1 MEKINRLMI
10 IDDDELN
17 NYITTK
23 IVGYSQLAHKVDS
36 YQSPGEAL
44 EYLTEN
50 SSRQD
55 GVAPEIIF
63 LDISMHGMDG
73 WEFLEKYKELP
84 NDYQKKIKIF
94 ILSTSIFEHD
104 RMKAGEYDCI
114 NGYIQKPLTEPKI
127 NEIRKMMNQKNGKI
141 WQTLKTLYNF
151 LF

>member
-1 MEKINRLMI
+1 MEKINQLMI

-23 IVGYSQLAHKVDS
+23 IVGYAQLADKVDS
-36 YQSPGEAL
+36 YQSPHEAL
-44 EYLTEN
+44 QFLMEN
-50 SSRQD
+50 SSRRD

-73 WEFLEKYKELP
+73 WEFLEEYKNLP
-84 NDYQKKIKIF
+84 TDYQNKIKIF
-94 ILSTSIFEHD
+94 ILSTSIFEQD

-127 NEIRKMMNQKNGKI
+127 NEIRKMINQKNGSI
-141 WQTLKTLYNF
+141 WRVLKTIYNF

>member
-1 MEKINRLMI
+1 MEKINQLMI

-23 IVGYSQLAHKVDS
+23 IVGYSQLAEKVDS
-36 YQSPGEAL
+36 YQSPREAL
-44 EYLTEN
+44 DYLSEN
-50 SSRQD
+50 SNRAD
-55 GVAPEIIF
+55 GAAPEIIF

-73 WEFLEKYKELP
+73 WEFLEEYKHLP
-84 NDYQKKIKIF
+84 YDYQKKIKIF

-104 RMKAGEYDCI
+104 RMRAGEYECI

-127 NEIRKMMNQKNGKI
+127 NEIRKLMNQKNNKV

>member
-1 MEKINRLMI
+1 MEKINLLMI

-23 IVGYSQLAHKVDS
+23 IVGYAQLAKNVES
-36 YQSPGEAL
+36 YQSPRAAL
-44 EYLTEN
+44 EYLFEN
-50 SSRQD
+50 SARVD

-63 LDISMHGMDG
+63 LDISMHDMNG
-73 WEFLEKYKELP
+73 WEFLEEYKHLP
-84 NDYQKKIKIF
+84 HDYQKKIKIF

-127 NEIRKMMNQKNGKI
+127 NEIRRMMTQKNGRI